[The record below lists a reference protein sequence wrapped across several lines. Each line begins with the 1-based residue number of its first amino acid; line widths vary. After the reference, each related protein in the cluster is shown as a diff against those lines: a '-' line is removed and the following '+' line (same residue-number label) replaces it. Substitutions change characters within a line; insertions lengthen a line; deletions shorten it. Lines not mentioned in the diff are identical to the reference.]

1 MSAFESEEDPEQ
13 DERGDVLHT
22 NLQNI
27 NSNPTFFPPQDIR
40 RRTSLPIQ
48 FYNRWLLRLDGET
61 GTWQITSLISVEE
74 FLLSEDQHAV
84 SVTEEAVTFLD
95 RFLVGPEQVVS
106 PTEGRDEH
114 H

>member
-48 FYNRWLLRLDGET
+48 FYNRCLPGLTLQELKKIIKKT
-61 GTWQITSLISVEE
+61 
-74 FLLSEDQHAV
+74 
-84 SVTEEAVTFLD
+84 
-95 RFLVGPEQVVS
+95 
-106 PTEGRDEH
+106 
-114 H
+114 

>member
-22 NLQNI
+22 NLKKI

-48 FYNRWLLRLDGET
+48 VLNRCLLRLDGEM
-61 GTWQITSLISVEE
+61 GMGQITSLISVEE
-74 FLLSEDQHAV
+74 FLISEDQHAV
-84 SVTEEAVTFLD
+84 PVTEQAVTFLD
-95 RFLVGPEQVVS
+95 RFLVCPEQAGS

>member
-22 NLQNI
+22 NLKII

-48 FYNRWLLRLDGET
+48 FQNRCLLRLDGEMGT
-61 GTWQITSLISVEE
+61 GQITSLISVEE
-74 FLLSEDQHAV
+74 FLHSEDQHAV
-84 SVTEEAVTFLD
+84 AVTEEAVTFLD
-95 RFLVGPEQVVS
+95 RFPVCSEQVGS
-106 PTEGRDEH
+106 PAKCRDEH